1 MPHYLHFLFCRLGY
15 YLSLMIHTSSKNSC
29 NICDNPIKKISFSN
43 KIDSN
48 TSHSWE
54 SDSAFE
60 SLNLSDVNC
69 FIGFCTKCFQ
79 STIYPKF
86 NADLLYTDTG
96 VQLRKKYY
104 EKYNKEKIY
113 GVDSRNNTNLFN
125 LISNDL
131 NRFKVVSKMISE
143 TIRIGDIETFSILD
157 YGGGDG
163 YISHLFSLI
172 IKTLSKAKVN
182 VQVYDLHEW
191 QDSKIEKL
199 DQKKFDLII
208 LSHVIEHTHSPR
220 KMVDKVSNHLNSNGI
235 IYCEVPDER
244 SGILKILFN
253 RCGLNFHVTRH
264 TRRSI
269 SKLFQKSGFQNIKT
283 KYTYHS
289 SYRGTKTTAIVAIA
303 SKTEKFKK
311 NKNREPY
318 RIYEFLSFFYRIFIY
333 FLHKIRK

>member
-1 MPHYLHFLFCRLGY
+1 
-15 YLSLMIHTSSKNSC
+15 MIDQNSKNSC
-29 NICDNPIKKISFSN
+29 NICDNPIIKISFSN

-54 SDSAFE
+54 SDSAFK
-60 SLNLSDVNC
+60 SLNLPDVNC
-69 FIGFCTKCFQ
+69 FTGFCIKCFQ

-86 NADLLYTDTG
+86 NTDLLYNNSG

-104 EKYNKEKIY
+104 EKYNKGRIY
-113 GVDSRNNTNLFN
+113 GGDSRKNINLFK

-131 NRFKVVSKMISE
+131 NRFKIVSKTISE

-163 YISHLFSLI
+163 YISQLFSLLI
-172 IKTLSKAKVN
+172 HTLSKAKVN
-182 VQVYDLHEW
+182 VKVFDLHEW
-191 QDSKIEKL
+191 QGIKIGKL

-208 LSHVIEHTHSPR
+208 LSHVIEHTHTPR
-220 KMVDKVSNHLNSNGI
+220 KMVDKVSNYLSPNGI

-244 SGILKILFN
+244 TGIIKILFK

-283 KYTYHS
+283 KYTYNS
-289 SYRGTKTTAIVAIA
+289 SYRGTKTSAIVAIA
-303 SKTEKFKK
+303 TKTEKFKK
-311 NKNREPY
+311 NKNRMPY
-318 RIYEFLSFFYRIFIY
+318 RIYEILSFFYRVFIY